1 MRGHLDFHSRGP
13 CPMVLVHSEHAVPT
27 KRTSK
32 SNSNGSRKR
41 VQALR
46 TPVERFINVLTT
58 ALVVNKMSQRE
69 LSERIGVTIGT
80 LTKYLRGEVGPT
92 NCKAHIQEKL
102 AELRGVSLDSLL
114 NYYRTGEFD
123 DDQAILKKDA
133 VIAWLKSN
141 AGQEDLLE
149 LLEAATTVQKRMID
163 EQFESLRSRK
173 NIQPAKW
180 DDARSAAYGQALRET
195 FEDLSIRKGLSEW
208 DAWADFRTMKELADK
223 PQDFMQSLQL
233 ILSDKAEL
241 TGEQM
246 TYTMNLYGDCPGRIA
261 MEEWATT
268 SLPELKQL
276 CHASAA

>member
-1 MRGHLDFHSRGP
+1 MRGHMGFHSRGP
-13 CPMVLVHSEHAVPT
+13 CPMVLVHSEHRVPT

-41 VQALR
+41 VQAPR
-46 TPVERFINVLTT
+46 TPVERFIGVLTT

-80 LTKYLRGEVGPT
+80 LTKYLRGEVGPL

-123 DDQAILKKDA
+123 EDQAIVKKDT

-149 LLEAATTVQKRMID
+149 LLEAAATVQKRMID
-163 EQFESLRSRK
+163 EQFEGLRSRK

-195 FEDLSIRKGLSEW
+195 FEDLSDQKGLSEW

-223 PQDFMQSLQL
+223 PQDFMQSLQS
-233 ILSDKAEL
+233 ILSGKAEL
-241 TGEQM
+241 TGKQM
-246 TYTMNLYGDCPGRIA
+246 AYVMNLYGDCPGRIA

-268 SLPELKQL
+268 PLPELKQL